1 MHRALRAAGVNSTLE
16 EPAGKSHW
24 WWDTHFANDGGV
36 LGDTVMRDFYRRCR
50 DDLGGVDVEGVEA
63 AAEDAKAQQGQQ
75 PGGGRKHGHEGTG
88 EGAAAVAPTA
98 TATAAASA
106 VAVPPVHRCL
116 FQNITLTVVNPAAT
130 DTTGNTPTSHSLSQ
144 SQSHSGSGTSGSLCG
159 FTVLQQHRSLA
170 PSHVRVTCRRGRHAV
185 RRERALLKKDRA
197 RRLEAS
203 RREGGEGEAK
213 GRDRRAP
220 RGAAAPPPP
229 PRVAPL
235 APHPVLDSPWHHT
248 HDR

>member
-36 LGDTVMRDFYRRCR
+36 LGDTVMRDFYRWCR

-63 AAEDAKAQQGQQ
+63 AAEDAKALQGQQ

-88 EGAAAVAPTA
+88 EGAAAGAPTA
-98 TATAAASA
+98 TATAAAAASA
-106 VAVPPVHRCL
+106 AAAVPPVHRCL
-116 FQNITLTVVNPAAT
+116 FQNITLTAVNPAAT
-130 DTTGNTPTSHSLSQ
+130 DTTGHTPASHSH
-144 SQSHSGSGTSGSLCG
+144 SHSGSGSMCG
-159 FTVLQQHRSLA
+159 LTVLQQHRSLA
-170 PSHVRVTCRRGRHAV
+170 PSRVRVTCRRGRHSV

-197 RRLEAS
+197 RLEAS